1 MEYIYSDRPVLQPVL
16 GGVHPV
22 TRGSTF
28 AGTAPGE
35 QLPAS
40 QGSVMTTLH
49 CRISSSLTAAG
60 LVNEECAYSLKKGR
74 GNKVITLLNCNWKYS
89 FKFSTSL
96 CVKFYG
102 LCHLRSVW

>member
-1 MEYIYSDRPVLQPVL
+1 MSHGALNESVISFTIFMTRVFHNGIHFFDRPVLQPVL

-40 QGSVMTTLH
+40 PGSVMTTLR
-49 CRISSSLTAAG
+49 CRISSSSHSSRLG
-60 LVNEECAYSLKKGR
+60 Q
-74 GNKVITLLNCNWKYS
+74 
-89 FKFSTSL
+89 
-96 CVKFYG
+96 
-102 LCHLRSVW
+102 